1 MKKLKKD
8 AVEIARAIA
17 LTIDNEATVTI
28 WQNRRLYVNYCG
40 MPKSA
45 QQGGYIDISTGNVS
59 QPYKARTGFQKQV
72 NAAIAKIASD
82 IFE

>member
-8 AVEIARAIA
+8 AVEIATAIA
-17 LTIDNEATVTI
+17 VTVDNEAVVSL
-28 WQNRRLYVNYCG
+28 WQNRRLYVNYAG
-40 MPKSA
+40 MPKAA
-45 QQGGYIDISTGNVS
+45 QNGGYIDLSTGKVYE
-59 QPYKARTGFQKQV
+59 PYKARTGFQKQA